1 VTDQLTAAPIILR
14 RRPITVEAMKVE
26 ANNLYLV
33 ATWCGGT
40 VATNAGVW
48 VVMDTGDPGF
58 AHIGQ
63 WIVRGSSGF
72 YPATDEALWAGY
84 EAVLPGAPE

>member
-1 VTDQLTAAPIILR
+1 MTVEIMAAPVLLR
-14 RRPITVEAMKVE
+14 RRPVTVEAMKVE

-40 VATNAGVW
+40 IATGKGVW
-48 VVMDTGDPGF
+48 VVTDTGDPAF

-63 WIVRGSSGF
+63 WIVRGPQDNY
-72 YPATDEALWAGY
+72 YPASDEALWAGY
-84 EAVLPGAPE
+84 EAVIGGSL